1 MSKTSIMMHTVL
13 LRRAATQARA
23 FARDLAE
30 PTAKQGFL
38 ELADKWENEAS
49 SLEQKGAP
57 SQSLATD
64 SGEPPIFS

>member
-1 MSKTSIMMHTVL
+1 MSKTSIMVHTVL

-38 ELADKWENEAS
+38 DLANKWENEAS
-49 SLEQKGAP
+49 SLEQKNAP
-57 SQSLATD
+57 SQSLAND
-64 SGEPPIFS
+64 PGEPPLSS